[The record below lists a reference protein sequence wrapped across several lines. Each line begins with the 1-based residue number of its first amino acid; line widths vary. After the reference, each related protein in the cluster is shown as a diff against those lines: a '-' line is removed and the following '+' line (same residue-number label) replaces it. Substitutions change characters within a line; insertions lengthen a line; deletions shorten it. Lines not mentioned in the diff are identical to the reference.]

1 METGRSIPQQH
12 GAAAEQQAAL
22 FLQQRGLSILTR
34 NYRCR
39 GGEIDLI
46 AQDGNTLIFVE
57 VRARRN
63 AHYGGAAAS
72 ITRHKQQRLIQAARH
87 YLMHLPTEPI
97 CRFDAILIDGDHLE
111 WLRSAF
117 DDF

>member
-1 METGRSIPQQH
+1 MATGRSIPQQH
-12 GAAAEQQAAL
+12 GDAAEQQAAQ
-22 FLQQRGLSILTR
+22 FLQQHGLDILTR

-46 AQDGNTLIFVE
+46 AQDGDTLVFVE

-72 ITRHKQQRLIQAARH
+72 ITPRKQQRLLYAARH
-87 YLMHLPTEPI
+87 YLMHLPTEPL
-97 CRFDAILIDGDHLE
+97 CRFDAVLIDGDHLE
-111 WLRSAF
+111 WLQSAF
-117 DDF
+117 DGF